1 MSVNRS
7 KSEARIIPRRDDS
20 RPKEPMNPFG
30 IAKPRTLEEA
40 EADNEG
46 SEESMV
52 MPLSSNGDS
61 SGVGSGECDG
71 VVKVHESVIASI
83 VRKATCSVDGVV
95 RLAGNTLVD
104 NIAEIVGSKKMHD
117 RAIAIEMGDG
127 SVQLEVKV
135 ILAYGVEIPAVAAK
149 VQEAVIDQ
157 ICKITGMAVGKVNVV
172 VMDLE
177 DPPQEGL

>member
-7 KSEARIIPRRDDS
+7 KSEARLVLRRDES
-20 RPKEPMNPFG
+20 GQKEPANPFG

-40 EADNEG
+40 ESENEA
-46 SEESMV
+46 SESSMV
-52 MPLSSNGDS
+52 MSLSSNGS
-61 SGVGSGECDG
+61 SNGGAQGECDG

-83 VRKATCSVDGVV
+83 VRKATCAVDGVV

-104 NIAEIVGSKKMHD
+104 NIAEIVGSKKMYD
-117 RAIAIEMGDG
+117 RAIAIEMGDA

-149 VQEAVIDQ
+149 IQESVIDQ
-157 ICKITGMAVGKVNVV
+157 IAKITGMSVAKVNVV

-177 DPPQEGL
+177 DPPQESL